1 MSDSVT
7 KWHEMQDETPVG
19 TNITYTT
26 STHPLPS
33 IRQQAFTLLCNYP
46 EEVIKEANK
55 ILNKLEAT
63 K

>member
-7 KWHEMQDETPVG
+7 KWHEMQDENLGG

-26 STHPLPS
+26 STLPLPS

-46 EEVIKEANK
+46 EEVIIEANK